1 MMDHLLV
8 VPIYEAHPPLT
19 IQSLPPADSVDSVDS
34 PSIRACCAPPT
45 LLQPLYIS
53 VPAQVTVTRKYQ
65 IC

>member
-1 MMDHLLV
+1 MMEHLLV
-8 VPIYEAHPPLT
+8 ALIYEAHPPLT
-19 IQSLPPADSVDSVDS
+19 IQSLPPADSVDS

-53 VPAQVTVTRKYQ
+53 VRAQVTVTRKYQ